1 MTWVKRAISGVEGGV
16 CGVSSDLR
24 SYRGPWKMIRD
35 LLMSQEPAL
44 RFFAG
49 LVYYTLG
56 LSLLLQS
63 RGHSRLRLAR
73 SLPWLAGF
81 GILHAVYEWSS
92 AFLLPLRSPV
102 ATEAGSLLM
111 IGRTMILALAFLCLF
126 EFGADIVAPLGPRW
140 QWLRPIG
147 LILFLT
153 WGAGAFAL
161 GLLSAFPLPQWEGWV
176 EAGARYLLG
185 FPGGLLAAYALR
197 RHTFHLLI
205 PLARPH
211 IIGMLR
217 IAGLAIAAYSLLAG
231 LIGPAVPIFP
241 LNLIHEEAVQNLTGV
256 PVFLLRSL
264 AGIVLVAGIL
274 RALEIFEIELSS
286 RLSSLEEAQILA
298 SERERMSRELHD
310 RTLQMIYGAGL
321 LVRNIQAQAEPA
333 TASALD
339 PVIRLLDQA
348 VQSLREILQELQARP
363 AMASLIDGLERL
375 IREYGLP
382 ALMDVQTDWQIPSDA
397 QLPPAQLRHILAI
410 VSEALSNV
418 VRHARARRV
427 HITATLDD
435 GRLQIRIADDG
446 RGFGP
451 EVQPGFGL
459 RNMEERAHLLNGRLE
474 IQSQPGLGT
483 TVILE
488 VPWSGIRREALH
500 RPLVASQPQP
510 EESHWRAPGHPES
523 DPRITQ

>member
-1 MTWVKRAISGVEGGV
+1 
-16 CGVSSDLR
+16 
-24 SYRGPWKMIRD
+24 MIRD
-35 LLMSQEPAL
+35 LFLNQEPAL

-73 SLPWLAGF
+73 SLPWLASF
-81 GILHAVYEWSS
+81 GILHAAYEWSGVLLVPPGM
-92 AFLLPLRSPV
+92 AFV
-102 ATEAGSLLM
+102 EKAGNPLM
-111 IGRTMILALAFLCLF
+111 IGRIMLLALAFLCLF

-140 QWLRPIG
+140 RWLRPVG

-153 WGAGAFAL
+153 WGIGAFAL
-161 GLLSAFPLPQWEGWV
+161 GVLSAFPLSEWERWV
-176 EAGARYLLG
+176 EASARYLLG

-205 PLARPH
+205 PVARPH

-217 IAGLAIAAYSLLAG
+217 ATGLAIAAYSLLAG

-241 LNLIHEEAVQNLTGV
+241 FHLMNEEVVQNLTGL
-256 PVFLLRSL
+256 PLFLLRSL
-264 AGIVLVAGIL
+264 AGIVLVAGML

-321 LVRNIQAQAEPA
+321 LVRNIQAQAESA

-339 PVIRLLDQA
+339 PVVRLLDQA

-363 AMASLIDGLERL
+363 AMANLIDGLERM

-382 ALMDVQTDWQIPSDA
+382 ALMDVETDWQIPPDT
-397 QLPPAQLRHILAI
+397 QLPPAQLRHILAV

-418 VRHARARRV
+418 VRHARAQRV
-427 HITATLDD
+427 RLTATLQD
-435 GRLQIRIADDG
+435 GQLRIEIADDG

-451 EVQPGFGL
+451 EAQPGFGL
-459 RNMEERAHLLNGRLE
+459 RNMEERAYLLNGRLE
-474 IQSQPGLGT
+474 IQSRPGLGT

-488 VPWSGIRREALH
+488 VPWSGIRREALY
-500 RPLVASQPQP
+500 RPLVTGQSQP
-510 EESHWRAPGHPES
+510 EEGHRRAPGHPEA

>member
-1 MTWVKRAISGVEGGV
+1 M
-16 CGVSSDLR
+16 
-24 SYRGPWKMIRD
+24 
-35 LLMSQEPAL
+35 
-44 RFFAG
+44 
-49 LVYYTLG
+49 
-56 LSLLLQS
+56 
-63 RGHSRLRLAR
+63 
-73 SLPWLAGF
+73 
-81 GILHAVYEWSS
+81 
-92 AFLLPLRSPV
+92 
-102 ATEAGSLLM
+102 
-111 IGRTMILALAFLCLF
+111 
-126 EFGADIVAPLGPRW
+126 
-140 QWLRPIG
+140 RPIG
-147 LILFLT
+147 LILFLI

-161 GLLSAFPLPQWEGWV
+161 GLLSAFSLPQWERWV

-217 IAGLAIAAYSLLAG
+217 TAGPVSYTHLRAHGGLAG
-231 LIGPAVPIFP
+231 LIGPAIPIFP
-241 LNLIHEEAVQNLTGV
+241 LDRINEEALQGLTGV

-264 AGIVLVAGIL
+264 AGIALVGGML

-321 LVRNIQAQAEPA
+321 LVRNVQAQMEPA
-333 TASALD
+333 AASALD
-339 PVIRLLDQA
+339 PVVRLLDQA

-382 ALMDVQTDWQIPSDA
+382 ALMDVETEWQIPSDA

-427 HITATLDD
+427 HIRAALHD
-435 GRLQIRIADDG
+435 GQLQIRIADDG

-474 IQSQPGLGT
+474 IQSQPGMGT

-488 VPWSGIRREALH
+488 VPWLGIRREALH
-500 RPLVASQPQP
+500 RPIAASQPQP
-510 EESHWRAPGHPES
+510 EEGRRRAPGHPES
-523 DPRITQ
+523 DPHITQ

>member
-1 MTWVKRAISGVEGGV
+1 
-16 CGVSSDLR
+16 
-24 SYRGPWKMIRD
+24 MIRD
-35 LLMSQEPAL
+35 LFMAQEPAL

-81 GILHAVYEWSS
+81 GILHAVYEWSD
-92 AFLLPLRSPV
+92 AFLLPLRSPI
-102 ATEAGSLLM
+102 AAEAGSILM
-111 IGRTMILALAFLCLF
+111 VGRIMALALAFLCLF

-140 QWLRPIG
+140 GWLRPIG
-147 LILFLT
+147 LVLFLA

-161 GLLSAFPLPQWEGWV
+161 GLLAALPLLEWERWV
-176 EAGARYLLG
+176 EAGARYFLG
-185 FPGGLLAAYALR
+185 LPGGMLAAYALR

-211 IIGMLR
+211 IVGMLR
-217 IAGLAIAAYSLLAG
+217 TTGLAIAAYSLLAG
-231 LIGPAVPIFP
+231 LVGPPVPIFP
-241 LNLIHEEAVQNLTGV
+241 LNSINEEAVQNLAGV

-264 AGIVLVAGIL
+264 AGIVLVAGML

-321 LVRNIQAQAEPA
+321 LIRNVQAQAEPA
-333 TASALD
+333 TASALN
-339 PVIRLLDQA
+339 PVVRLLDQA
-348 VQSLREILQELQARP
+348 VQSLREILQELQVRP

-375 IREYGLP
+375 IREYGLS
-382 ALMDVQTDWQIPSDA
+382 ALMDVETDWQIPSDA

-427 HITATLDD
+427 RIAAALQD
-435 GRLQIRIADDG
+435 GQLRIQIADDG

-451 EVQPGFGL
+451 EAQPGFGL
-459 RNMEERAHLLNGRLE
+459 RNMEERAYLLNGRLE
-474 IQSQPGLGT
+474 IQSQPGVGT

-500 RPLVASQPQP
+500 RPLVSGQSQP
-510 EESHWRAPGHPES
+510 EEGHRRAPGHPEA
-523 DPRITQ
+523 DPRVTQ